1 MKKNDMNK
9 RNTESRGLRNRN
21 PLNLPRDG
29 RLLRGLAAQQDDPD
43 HYRFKSMAWGYRAAF
58 VTLRRWHAAHGGL
71 TVTSLTGLLKS
82 NISDMEADIYIRKIC
97 CLTGLPRDGD
107 LDVTDPDTMLPLA
120 AAISRIENGVP
131 ARTAEIADGWA
142 LYMG

>member
-1 MKKNDMNK
+1 MNK

-71 TVTSLTGLLKS
+71 TVASLTGLLKG

-107 LDVTDPDTMLPLA
+107 LDVTDPDTMLSLA